1 MTIKRY
7 QKGHASILFAMVIP
21 VLFGVFMLGSDGARA
36 LQQKARLQDA
46 TEAAAL
52 AISAHADQ
60 NESEGEGNL
69 GSEVNRKIATD
80 FISAY
85 FPEEKINTA
94 ADLSNLKIIR
104 KSCEQVPD
112 CTPDGHRFFQYD
124 IQVSLKYDAWFPGND
139 VIVGFGDEIEVAGAS
154 TARKYQSN
162 SIDVVLAADFSG
174 SMGDPWRGGS
184 QAKYKDLLD
193 IIEDVAIEL
202 DNFNDLKIP
211 DKINTIGIAPYSNYA
226 RRRATRSDCNY
237 QSHTVINGIGSV
249 EHLYFSNSQSI
260 HYSKTITDFRT
271 IDYDYDSR
279 CAVDKRRTN
288 VENFY
293 SIPLTDKIIDGGNG
307 NASFSEQ
314 IKYFRPKGG
323 TASYLGLIEAYK
335 ILKKGKNKKRLLVI
349 LSDGIDSD
357 NGTPLGKE
365 GFKGPRT
372 SNDWNNTYE
381 KIGQRLVLNYDLC
394 EIIKRDLSNGD
405 IDTTMYVIGFDYEQ
419 GTTNIALDKCV
430 GQDNVL
436 YAENKQE
443 ILNKIL
449 SLIAEEIGHLK

>member
-1 MTIKRY
+1 MTVKRY

-85 FPEEKINTA
+85 FPEEKINTP

-174 SMGDPWRGGS
+174 SMDKPWGGGS
-184 QAKYKDLLD
+184 RAKYKDLLD

-211 DKINTIGIAPYSNYA
+211 DKINTIGIAPYSHYA
-226 RRRATRSDCNY
+226 RRKEDKKNCPQNY
-237 QSHTVINGIGSV
+237 TVINGIGNV
-249 EHLYFSNSQSI
+249 EHLRFNYNNGQVN
-260 HYSKTITDFRT
+260 YLNTI
-271 IDYDYDSR
+271 YDLKSMSYANDSR
-279 CAVDKRRTN
+279 CAVDTSNTRGA
-288 VENFY
+288 NFY
-293 SIPLTDKIIDGGNG
+293 SISLTDDILPGNSN
-307 NASFSEQ
+307 NAFTSQ
-314 IKYFRPKGG
+314 IKKFKPLGG

-335 ILKKGKNKKRLLVI
+335 ILKTGSNKKKLLVI
-349 LSDGIDSD
+349 LSDGVDSAEH
-357 NGTPLGKE
+357 TPIGQ
-365 GFKGPRT
+365 KGPQGTRY
-372 SNDWNNTYE
+372 SSRTYE
-381 KIGQRLVLNYDLC
+381 TIGKKLVMENGLC
-394 EIIKRDLSNGD
+394 EIIKNDLSENG
-405 IDTTMYVIGFDYEQ
+405 IETTMYVIGFDYEQ
-419 GTTNIALDKCV
+419 GDTNIALDRCV
-430 GQDNVL
+430 GPDNVL